1 MSVLTFLPDQ
11 VIIAYKHQ
19 VLQYGEEIGFCTA
32 VLHCA
37 LHNTEHI
44 PHISAKSQGLV
55 RKYDIEFS
63 HKKTNNLES
72 TEIKKKKH

>member
-1 MSVLTFLPDQ
+1 MCVSVLTFLPDQ
-11 VIIAYKHQ
+11 VVIAYKHQ

-44 PHISAKSQGLV
+44 PNISAESQGLV

-63 HKKTNNLES
+63 HKNLEA
-72 TEIKKKKH
+72 TEI